1 MVWAEETDTELAG
14 ELAGFVTGTTGTA
27 EVVDRTTLLDPTWEV
42 ETTTTGLE
50 EGTLW
55 ALVKVETV
63 W

>member
-1 MVWAEETDTELAG
+1 
-14 ELAGFVTGTTGTA
+14 VTGTTGTA
-27 EVVDRTTLLDPTWEV
+27 EVVDRTTLLDPTLEV

-55 ALVKVETV
+55 TLVKVDTV